1 MSDPTKAETQSV
13 ELTIDGRTTRA
24 PQGATVLEAARAA
37 GVYIPALCAGPEVG
51 EPRPATQPRSGAEAQ
66 PQQPRPGA
74 EDSARRLLEP
84 FGACRLCLVEIDG
97 MRGLP
102 ASCATT
108 VSDGMVVRTDTER
121 VNEVRRVICELLIS
135 DHPQDC
141 LTCIANGRCE
151 LQDAAAYLGIRERRM
166 PVLEREAVF
175 DESDPFYF
183 RDLERCILCGLCV
196 RACDEIR
203 GVGAIEV
210 AGRGFDSRIAAFGDR
225 PVRESTCESCGE
237 CVDLCPVGALWTKAE
252 RVPATAWTRTVCVYC
267 GCGCEIDLGTR
278 NNRIAEIRGER
289 RSPVNAG
296 SLCVKGRFGLDF
308 VSSPER
314 LTRPLVRRNGELV
327 ETDWDEA
334 LDTVAARLRETVE
347 QHDADAVGGLS
358 SAKCTNEEN
367 YLFQKFMRAVIGTN
381 NVDHCA
387 RLCHASTVAGL
398 ARAFGS
404 GAMTNSM
411 AELRGADCI
420 LVTGSNTTEAHPIAA
435 LEIIKAVRENDAE
448 LIVADPRAI
457 PLTRYASQHIRQRSG
472 TDVALFNAMMHVILN
487 EGLADT
493 AFIEERTE
501 NFEEFRDS
509 LARCTPEWAALI
521 TGVSAADIRRAAR
534 AYGTAERASIVYSMG
549 ITQHTTGTDNVLAL
563 ANLAMLTGNVGRES
577 TGINPLR
584 GQNNVQGACDMGA
597 LPDTLPGYQK
607 VTDESVLDKFA
618 ADWGV
623 RPPAGRGLTVVEMM
637 NAASDGDLRALY
649 IMGENPVISDPNVN
663 HVREALQ
670 EIDFLVV
677 QDIFLSD
684 TAELADV
691 VLPAV
696 SFAEKTGTFTNTE
709 RRVQL
714 LRRALEPPGEAREDA
729 RILCDLADRLGR
741 SIGSGEAART
751 LDEIARLTPLYG
763 GMAVDRLENGGL
775 QWPCR
780 DRDDPGT
787 PYLHKGRFTRG
798 LGRFHAVEF
807 READERPDEEYRYI
821 LTTGRLLYHFH
832 SGTLTRRSPGL
843 EEISP
848 PTPVEIH
855 PEDARAEGIADGEL
869 VAITSR
875 RGTIRAR
882 AVVTERIP
890 AGQVF
895 IPFHFREAP
904 ANALTNDALDPV
916 AKIPEFKVCAVK
928 LGHGAEDLPAGT
940 SAAAA
945 AER

>member
-1 MSDPTKAETQSV
+1 MSNPARV
-13 ELTIDGRTTRA
+13 EIEIDGRKTTA
-24 PQGATVLEAARAA
+24 PAGATVLEAARAS
-37 GVYIPALCAGPEVG
+37 GVYIPALCAGPQVG
-51 EPRPATQPRSGAEAQ
+51 DEKAPH
-66 PQQPRPGA
+66 
-74 EDSARRLLEP
+74 RLLEP
-84 FGACRLCLVEIDG
+84 FGACRLCLVEIEG
-97 MRGLP
+97 KKGLP

-108 VSDGMVVRTDTER
+108 AADGMVVRTNTDR
-121 VNEVRRVICELLIS
+121 VNEVRRTICELLIS
-135 DHPQDC
+135 DHPLDC
-141 LTCIANGRCE
+141 LTCVANGRCE
-151 LQDAAAYLGIRERRM
+151 LQDAAAYLGVGERRM
-166 PVLEREAVF
+166 PVLEREAEF
-175 DESDPFYF
+175 DESDPFYT

-210 AGRGFDSRIAAFGDR
+210 AGRGFESRIAAFGDR

-237 CVDLCPVGALWTKAE
+237 CIDLCPVGALWTRAE

-267 GCGCEIDLGTR
+267 GCGCEMDLGTR

-308 VSSPER
+308 VSSPDR
-314 LTRPLVRRNGELV
+314 LTRPLVRRNGQLE
-327 ETDWDEA
+327 ETDWDDA
-334 LDTVAARLRETVE
+334 LETVASRLRETVE
-347 QHDADAVGGLS
+347 RHGADAVGGLS

-367 YLFQKFMRAVIGTN
+367 YLFQKFMRGVIGTN

-411 AELRGADCI
+411 AELRNADCI

-435 LEIIKAVRENDAE
+435 LDIIAAVREHDAR

-457 PLTRYASQHIRQRSG
+457 PLTRYASQHLRQRSG
-472 TDVALFNAMMHVILN
+472 SDVALFNAMMHVILN
-487 EGLADT
+487 EGLTDT

-509 LARCTPEWAALI
+509 LAHCTPEWAALI
-521 TGVSAADIRRAAR
+521 TGVSAEEIRTAAR
-534 AYGTAERASIVYSMG
+534 TYGTAERASIVYSMG

-597 LPDTLPGYQK
+597 LPNTLPGYQK
-607 VTDESVLDKFA
+607 VSESSVLDTFEA
-618 ADWGV
+618 AWGV
-623 RPPAGRGLTVVEMM
+623 RPPGGSGLTVVEMM
-637 NAASDGDLRALY
+637 NAAFDGGLRALY
-649 IMGENPVISDPNVN
+649 IMGENPIISDPNAN

-670 EIDFLVV
+670 KVDFLVV

-691 VLPAV
+691 VLPAA
-696 SFAEKTGTFTNTE
+696 SFAEKTGSFTNTE

-714 LRRALEPPGEAREDA
+714 LRRALNSPGEARDDA
-729 RILCDLADRLGR
+729 RILCELAERMGR
-741 SIGSGEAART
+741 PIGTGDSAQT

-763 GMAVDRLENGGL
+763 GMSVERLEGGGL

-780 DRDDPGT
+780 DSEDPGT
-787 PYLHKGRFTRG
+787 PYLHKGRFARG

-807 READERPDEEYRYI
+807 RRPDENPDEEYRYI

-843 EEISP
+843 EQISP

-855 PEDARAEGIADGEL
+855 PDDARREGIADGET
-869 VAITSR
+869 VEIASR
-875 RGTIRAR
+875 RGTIRAT
-882 AVVTERIP
+882 AVVTERIA

-916 AKIPEFKVCAVK
+916 AKIPELKVCAVK
-928 LGHGAEDLPAGT
+928 LARRTERVPAGAT
-940 SAAAA
+940 AA
-945 AER
+945 RR